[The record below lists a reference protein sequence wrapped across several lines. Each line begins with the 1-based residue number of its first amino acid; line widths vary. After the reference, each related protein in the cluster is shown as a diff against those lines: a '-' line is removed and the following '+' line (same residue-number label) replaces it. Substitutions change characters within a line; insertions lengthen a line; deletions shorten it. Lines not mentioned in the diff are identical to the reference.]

1 LWHCDRIDVVPSL
14 VVNPRGILAGLVLS
28 LVLVTSGL
36 GSGPASAHAALVG
49 SDPED
54 GTSLTAAPT
63 TVTFT
68 FNENVAQPAYVAVA
82 APDGTQAE
90 VTDIRAVDDTVTAT
104 VEDVDQRGRYSA
116 SYRVVSADGHPVTG
130 TVTYDVT
137 TGRSVTQ
144 VDAPA
149 EDGFLHRHS
158 SHVIWGVL
166 AAVVAIGLLLAP
178 LRRRHDADS
187 A

>member
-1 LWHCDRIDVVPSL
+1 MRSL
-14 VVNPRGILAGLVLS
+14 VLLRGILLGLVL
-28 LVLVTSGL
+28 LVSVA
-36 GSGPASAHAALVG
+36 GPASAHAALVG

-54 GTSLTAAPT
+54 GSSLDAAPT
-63 TVTFT
+63 TITLT
-68 FNENVAQPAYVAVA
+68 FNENIAQPAYVAVA
-82 APDGTQAE
+82 APDGTQVE

-104 VEDVDQRGRYSA
+104 VQDVDQRGRYSA

-130 TVTYDVT
+130 TLRYDVT

-149 EDGFLHRHS
+149 QDEGFLHRHS
-158 SHVIWGVL
+158 SHLFWGIL
-166 AAVVAIGLLLAP
+166 AAVVAIALLLAP